1 MPEASRVILVT
12 GAASGIGAACCR
24 AMAGPG
30 TSLLIHTRKNA
41 EGAERVA
48 EEVRAKGSAAEII
61 LGDMAAPHVP
71 AELVARAERAF
82 GGLDVIVANAGF
94 ADKTPLSQSDDV
106 LFARSID
113 TILWGFMRLSRAAL
127 PLLAERSSPRIIA
140 ISSFV
145 AHVFRTGVTTFPA
158 SAAAKAGVEA
168 LVRALAIEAGPQ
180 DITVNAVAPG
190 FTRKDPGAHAAYN
203 EEQWKQVVANIPLG
217 RLGTPDD
224 VAAMVAF
231 LASPAADYVTGQ
243 VIHVN
248 GGLVG

>member
-1 MPEASRVILVT
+1 MPESSRVILVT

-24 AMAGPG
+24 ALARPG
-30 TSLLIHTRKNA
+30 ASLLIHTRKNA
-41 EGAERVA
+41 DGAERVA
-48 EEVRAKGSAAEII
+48 EEVRARGAEAEVI
-61 LGDMAAPHVP
+61 LGDIGAPNVP
-71 AELVARAERAF
+71 AELVARAQRAF
-82 GGLDVIVANAGF
+82 GGLDVVVANAGF
-94 ADKTPLSQSDDV
+94 ADKTPLAQSDDA

-113 TILWGFMRLSRAAL
+113 TILWGFTRLARASV
-127 PLLAERSSPRIIA
+127 PVLAGRSSPRIIA

-145 AHVFRTGVTTFPA
+145 AHVFRMGVTTFPA

-168 LVRALAIEAGPQ
+168 LVRALSIEAGPQ
-180 DITVNAVAPG
+180 GITVNAVAPG
-190 FTRKDPGAHAAYN
+190 FTRKDPGAHAAYS
-203 EEQWKQVVANIPLG
+203 EEQWRQVVANIPLG